1 MKNNNKEV
9 IALLA
14 KKSYKDNKGRNK
26 ILTAAVAFVVI
37 MLFGVFSLSIGKIE
51 SDYLLYI
58 RTAGTAAYTS
68 LERPSKEQAE
78 IIKNLSYIKE
88 TGETVD
94 IGYTEAFGCE
104 VLDEDAYQHMQKPA
118 YTDINGAYPQ

>member
-78 IIKNLSYIKE
+78 IIKNLSYNE
-88 TGETVD
+88 E
-94 IGYTEAFGCE
+94 IGRAH
-104 VLDEDAYQHMQKPA
+104 V
-118 YTDINGAYPQ
+118 